1 MRPEF
6 LNRPRLSSCSS
17 VNALALPVARAV
29 AIIRTTFAT
38 GSVPGLSTPLL
49 DRPSTPMAD
58 YNKYD
63 PRVDSLVMESL
74 TNWDPSVGKLSDAD
88 KAVMAR
94 LVHRSPEK
102 ATKVSYFR
110 SHTGFTREITVTVDD
125 IARFYDEQTAG

>member
-1 MRPEF
+1 
-6 LNRPRLSSCSS
+6 
-17 VNALALPVARAV
+17 
-29 AIIRTTFAT
+29 
-38 GSVPGLSTPLL
+38 
-49 DRPSTPMAD
+49 MAD

-88 KAVMAR
+88 KAIMAR

-102 ATKVSYFR
+102 AAKLSYFR

-125 IARFYDEQTAG
+125 IARIYDEQTAG

>member
-1 MRPEF
+1 M
-6 LNRPRLSSCSS
+6 
-17 VNALALPVARAV
+17 NALALPVARAV

-38 GSVPGLSTPLL
+38 GSVPGLSMSFL

-125 IARFYDEQTAG
+125 IARIYDEQTAG

>member
-1 MRPEF
+1 M
-6 LNRPRLSSCSS
+6 
-17 VNALALPVARAV
+17 NALALPVVRSV
-29 AIIRTTFAT
+29 AIIHTTFAT
-38 GSVPGLSTPLL
+38 GSVLGRSNPFLNRLTA
-49 DRPSTPMAD
+49 PMAD

-63 PRVDSLVMESL
+63 ARVDSLVMESL

-125 IARFYDEQTAG
+125 IARIYDEQTAG

>member
-1 MRPEF
+1 M
-6 LNRPRLSSCSS
+6 
-17 VNALALPVARAV
+17 NALALPVVGSV

-38 GSVPGLSTPLL
+38 GSVPGLSMFIL
-49 DRPSTPMAD
+49 DRSSTPMAD

-102 ATKVSYFR
+102 AAKVSYFR

-125 IARFYDEQTAG
+125 IARIYDEQTAG